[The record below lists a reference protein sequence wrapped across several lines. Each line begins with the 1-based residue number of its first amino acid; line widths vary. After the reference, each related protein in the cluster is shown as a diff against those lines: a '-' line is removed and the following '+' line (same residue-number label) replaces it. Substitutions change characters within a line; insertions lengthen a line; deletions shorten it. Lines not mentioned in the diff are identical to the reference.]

1 MKKIYVFIALLMAV
15 VTLVAQPQGY
25 YNGTDGLTGDELK
38 AALHNIIKNDNHVSY
53 NGMWTA
59 YQTTDKRPGTNY
71 VWDIYSDVPDGTR
84 EP

>member
-38 AALHNIIKNDNHVSY
+38 AALHNIIKNDNHVS
-53 NGMWTA
+53 
-59 YQTTDKRPGTNY
+59 
-71 VWDIYSDVPDGTR
+71 
-84 EP
+84 